1 MDRHGSSAIA
11 VLAWCDELPDDRH
24 VDGIELGDGE
34 AQVVAVISV
43 RTAMGRSTAAAA
55 AEVVDYRLA
64 DTDVARGPLLAGSP
78 LRIATPTCGMT
89 RITISTMGS
98 ANANSTVAGTAWLDP
113 VREASMIDGA
123 PPDA

>member
-1 MDRHGSSAIA
+1 M
-11 VLAWCDELPDDRH
+11 LAWRNELPDDRH
-24 VDGIELGDGE
+24 VDGIELGDGN

-43 RTAMGRSTAAAA
+43 RTATGRSTAAAA
-55 AEVVDYRLA
+55 AEAVDYRLA
-64 DTDVARGPLLAGSP
+64 DTDAARGPSLAGSS
-78 LRIATPTCGMT
+78 LRIATPICGMP
-89 RITISTMGS
+89 RITICTMGS

>member
-1 MDRHGSSAIA
+1 MT
-11 VLAWCDELPDDRH
+11 VT
-24 VDGIELGDGE
+24 
-34 AQVVAVISV
+34 VVAVTSV

-89 RITISTMGS
+89 RITICTMGS
-98 ANANSTVAGTAWLDP
+98 ANANPTWLAQLGWTVFAKL
-113 VREASMIDGA
+113 R
-123 PPDA
+123 